1 MRENCSSSGKQ
12 AVHPRE
18 KFKERVSV
26 IRKLNEVYRK
36 KAKQKAISTLQK
48 IKRNRKMADDNQ
60 NYGKKNKIVS
70 KVEITGERKQYPK
83 QKKELRE
90 KRLARGNSASVKTSF
105 RIDPEECVDKPLI
118 FDQRQTGEEEI
129 FDWLLSNIS
138 AE

>member
-1 MRENCSSSGKQ
+1 M
-12 AVHPRE
+12 
-18 KFKERVSV
+18 
-26 IRKLNEVYRK
+26 YRK
-36 KAKQKAISTLQK
+36 KTKQKAISTLQK

-60 NYGKKNKIVS
+60 NYGKKNKIVG

-90 KRLARGNSASVKTSF
+90 KRLARGNSASVKTGF
-105 RIDPEECVDKPLI
+105 RIDPEEHVDKPLI